1 MVEIDSVPLEEHFV
15 VVSRTWW
22 KWFLREKK
30 KKNNFTSGPGNI
42 SGRKKKK
49 VPNASPCPTFNKDAM
64 DSGLSR
70 RRWIL
75 ALSADLSFL
84 PDMMGTSP
92 FFCSRL
98 TLLPGLQVLPL
109 HGDFPCLLSQF
120 LTLCWYCPYFRFYPV
135 CFTAKRLSITPKL
148 ISSSGHALTVLALA
162 LPLTISHFSVL
173 VILPS
178 SRATPFPSESHLR
191 YHFSQDAS
199 ESQIRLS
206 DSCLCW

>member
-1 MVEIDSVPLEEHFV
+1 MVSQ
-15 VVSRTWW
+15 
-22 KWFLREKK
+22 EKK
-30 KKNNFTSGPGNI
+30 KTLNLAQETFLEK
-42 SGRKKKK
+42 KKKK

-120 LTLCWYCPYFRFYPV
+120 LTLCWYSPYFRFYPV

-148 ISSSGHALTVLALA
+148 TSSSGHALTVQALA

-191 YHFSQDAS
+191 YHLSQDAS
-199 ESQIRLS
+199 ESQVRLS